1 MLTKL
6 FAAFVGAIFVFAN
19 PSIAQAVISKPA
31 PTCYAVFGNIW
42 DDADKGIEQREI
54 EGSSLKTPAEFKS
67 LNGKRY
73 SGFTVIKGGDFSG
86 WDFSGMPLERT
97 CFVEANLADADFSK
111 VDTTGIGFIKS
122 DLTGANMR
130 GTKLAGVLFRDAKL
144 ENIDARGADF
154 SDGHFDGGWFE
165 GNVAGWNLDDANM
178 RSFTFACGIT
188 LPDGCPVY
196 SGGAPISARGTDF
209 TGATLHSFGLYNI
222 ITDGAKLDQTI
233 IGPGQ
238 LPQLRTADIGGDLIL
253 RGGDSDVRITP
264 VEARIL
270 LAQYADQEGI
280 VSNPSFDCSAA
291 RSKVEQ
297 EICGEYATDLRL
309 LDRQIA
315 ALYKRAKVA
324 DATVSASQ
332 QAWLRARNKCNAEEY
347 AVDCIHESYALRK
360 GQLLAQLG
368 ESDWLAPG
376 EAALFVSDVLPVPD
390 AFSKTPLFTKIIPA
404 LVGASMTEILVSRR
418 EDGLYSIKGS
428 SIGANAHTCSLGAD
442 ILYFDKATGWYS
454 IVTEGPA
461 VPVFQIMDGRLTVF
475 ENGKADYEK
484 YPEAS
489 NYASCGARASFPET
503 MRITVDEQTLAKYR
517 KALHEE
523 M

>member
-6 FAAFVGAIFVFAN
+6 LAAFVGAIFVLAN
-19 PSIAQAVISKPA
+19 PYPARAVILEPA
-31 PTCYAVFGNIW
+31 LTCYSVFDDIWSDGNT
-42 DDADKGIEQREI
+42 DIEQREI
-54 EGSSLKTPAEFKS
+54 DGSALKTPADFKRT
-67 LNGKRY
+67 NGQRRT
-73 SGFTVIKGGDFSG
+73 GFSIIKGGDFSG
-86 WDFSGMPLERT
+86 WDFFGMPLERT
-97 CFVEANLADADFSK
+97 CFVEVNLADTDFSK

-130 GTKLAGVLFRDAKL
+130 GAKLAGVLFRDAKL
-144 ENIDARGADF
+144 ENVDARGADF

-165 GNVAGWNLDDANM
+165 GNVAGWNLDGANM
-178 RSFTFACGIT
+178 RGFTFACGIT

-233 IGPGQ
+233 VGPGQ

-264 VEARIL
+264 VEVRTL
-270 LAQYADQEGI
+270 LEEYASQEVI
-280 VSNPSFDCSAA
+280 ASNPSFDCSAA
-291 RSKVEQ
+291 RSKVEE
-297 EICGEYATDLRL
+297 EICGESAKDLRL

-315 ALYKRAKVA
+315 VSYKRAKVA
-324 DATVSASQ
+324 DPKVTASQ
-332 QAWLRARNKCNAEEY
+332 QAWLRARNQCNAEEY
-347 AVDCIHESYALRK
+347 AADCIRESYALRK
-360 GQLLAQLG
+360 GQLLGQLG
-368 ESDWLAPG
+368 ESDWLAAG
-376 EAALFVSDVLPVPD
+376 EEALFVSDVLPLPHE
-390 AFSKTPLFTKIIPA
+390 FSKTPLFAKITPA

-428 SIGANAHTCSLGAD
+428 SVGANAHTCTLGAD
-442 ILYFDKATGWYS
+442 ILYLDKATGWYS

-461 VPVFQIMDGRLTVF
+461 VPVFQIIDDRLTVF
-475 ENGKADYEK
+475 ENGKADYAK

-503 MRITVDEQTLAKYR
+503 MRINIDEQTLERYR
-517 KALHEE
+517 KALNEE